1 MSYAR
6 EQSSGDMSRNFVGGT
21 AQTVNDGADA
31 RDGQLFLFV
40 SADWAGKDLKPPKVL
55 VKKGV
60 TIPVHLEVMENLLM
74 CSCVIVMCGKQCGPL
89 HLALVAHCREFLWK
103 NTPSSVSR
111 RMVEGSGMVDYLQI
125 MWAIDSDLKLYR
137 SVTSSVGLCEHVA
150 ANGSRW
156 DAFWYMYRRGDNTPA
171 YSHIGLDTSATLNK
185 QSHVADR
192 IREAIDAVP
201 VIMEGL
207 PSPGSG
213 KTRSTSIFGSWFSRR
228 NSTEQR

>member
-1 MSYAR
+1 MSYAQ

-60 TIPVHLEVMENLLM
+60 RDPVHLEVMENLLM

-103 NTPSSVSR
+103 NRRPRSR
-111 RMVEGSGMVDYLQI
+111 AAWWR
-125 MWAIDSDLKLYR
+125 
-137 SVTSSVGLCEHVA
+137 VA
-150 ANGSRW
+150 AWWITCRSCG
-156 DAFWYMYRRGDNTPA
+156 
-171 YSHIGLDTSATLNK
+171 
-185 QSHVADR
+185 
-192 IREAIDAVP
+192 
-201 VIMEGL
+201 
-207 PSPGSG
+207 
-213 KTRSTSIFGSWFSRR
+213 RSTAISSCIAR
-228 NSTEQR
+228 